1 MGTATVPSGNG
12 LTLAEA
18 PHERSADAPAVAG
31 SIFQPLHN
39 CFRAVRAG
47 RAALLVDADDY
58 FRAFVQAA
66 ERATE
71 SIIILAWDFDSR
83 TQLCRDEANPKRVV
97 TLGAFLNSLVRRKRR
112 LRVYVLDWDYPMV
125 FGTDREF
132 PPLYGLGWKPA
143 WRVHLRYDNT
153 HPVTGSHHQ
162 KIVVIDDAIAFSGGL
177 DLTSRRWDTCE
188 HRAEDPRRV
197 ANGVPYPPIHDLM
210 AAVDGEAARV
220 LGEVARERWQR
231 ATGASIPVARRR
243 CEVWPPELTPG
254 LTDVIV
260 GISRTVPERELG
272 GGVREVEQLFLD
284 MIARARRHIV
294 IENQYFTANRV
305 GEALIAR
312 LAERDG
318 PEIVVILRLL
328 SHGWLEEHTMEAL
341 RTRLINRLH
350 AADRWQ
356 RFRVYYPHVPG
367 LKEGTCLDVHSKMM
381 TVDDEWLRIGSG
393 NICNRSMGFDTEC
406 DLTFEA
412 GGEQRIAEAIRDF
425 RNRLLGEHLDVPPQT
440 VAAEIRRAGSIN
452 GAIEALQ
459 SERRTLKQLEPKQ
472 TVPEAVV
479 AIISVADP
487 EQPVSLDK
495 LIDEF
500 SPKFDTERTG
510 PAWFPIVC
518 AAVVLAALAAAWR
531 FTPLAELITTERVMA
546 LARDFAGRPWA
557 PFVVLAAYTPA
568 SLIMFP
574 RPLITLFAVV
584 AFGAWLGFAY
594 AMSGILIAAVASYLA
609 GRMLDRETV
618 RRLAGI
624 RLNQVSEKLRQGGLL
639 AVTALRLV
647 PMAPFAVEGL
657 VAGAVRIKLWH
668 LVLGTFIGTLPG
680 TLATTVFGNQLEAA
694 LRDPAEIN
702 YWLLGGIVL
711 VLGAGVLVVRRWLF
725 KSPAP
730 RASQ

>member
-1 MGTATVPSGNG
+1 MGTATVPSSNG

-143 WRVHLRYDNT
+143 RRVHLRYDNT

-162 KIVVIDDAIAFSGGL
+162 KMVVIDDAIAFSGGL

-381 TVDDEWLRIGSG
+381 AVDDEWLRIGSG

-459 SERRTLKQLEPKQ
+459 SERRTLKRLEPKQ

-479 AIISVADP
+479 AIVSVADP

-546 LARDFAGRPWA
+546 LARDFAGQPRA

-584 AFGAWLGFAY
+584 TFGAWLGFAY

-618 RRLAGI
+618 RRLAGT
-624 RLNQVSEKLRQGGLL
+624 RLNQVSEKLRRRGLL
-639 AVTALRLV
+639 AVIALRLV

-668 LVLGTFIGTLPG
+668 LVLGTFIGVLPG

-711 VLGAGVLVVRRWLF
+711 VFGAGVLVVRRWLF

>member
-1 MGTATVPSGNG
+1 VP
-12 LTLAEA
+12 
-18 PHERSADAPAVAG
+18 APAPAG

-39 CFRAVRAG
+39 CFKAVRTD

-58 FRAFVQAA
+58 FRAFVEAA
-66 ERATE
+66 AHATE

-83 TQLCRDEANPKRVV
+83 TELRRDDANPKKVT
-97 TLGAFLNSLVRRKRR
+97 TLGAFLNALVRRRRR
-112 LRVYVLDWDYPMV
+112 LRIYVLDWDYPMI

-143 WRVHLRYDNT
+143 RRVHLHYDNT
-153 HPVTGSHHQ
+153 HPVAGSHHQ

-188 HRAEDPRRV
+188 HRADDPRRV
-197 ANGVPYPPIHDLM
+197 ANGVPYPPFHDLM
-210 AAVDGEAARV
+210 AVVDGEAARV
-220 LGEVARERWQR
+220 LGEIARERWRR
-231 ATGASIPVARRR
+231 ATDASIPAPRRSR
-243 CEVWPPELTPG
+243 DLWPASVRAELTAV
-254 LTDVIV
+254 TA
-260 GISRTVPERELG
+260 GISRTVPEREQG

-305 GEALIAR
+305 GEALAAR

-318 PEIVVILRLL
+318 PEVIVVLRLL

-341 RTRLINRLH
+341 RTRLINRLR

-356 RFRVYYPHVPG
+356 RFGVYYPHVPG
-367 LKEGTCLDVHSKMM
+367 LKDGTCLDVHSKMM
-381 TVDDEWLRIGSG
+381 AVDDEWLRIGSA

-406 DLTFEA
+406 DVTFEA
-412 GGEQRIAEAIRDF
+412 GGEKRIQSAIRHF
-425 RNRLLGEHLDVPPQT
+425 RNRLLGEHLG
-440 VAAEIRRAGSIN
+440 VAPEKVQQEIERAGSIN
-452 GAIEALQ
+452 GAIAALQ
-459 SERRTLKQLEPKQ
+459 GEGRTLRRLEAKD
-472 TVPEAVV
+472 TMPEAVFDIV
-479 AIISVADP
+479 SVADP

-495 LIDEF
+495 LIEEF
-500 SPKFDTERTG
+500 SPKFDAESAG
-510 PAWFPIVC
+510 PAWIPIVC
-518 AAVVLAALAAAWR
+518 AAVVLGGLAAAWR
-531 FTPLAELITTERVMA
+531 FTPLADLITADRIMA
-546 LARDFAGRPWA
+546 LARNFSEQPWA
-557 PFVVLAAYTPA
+557 PFIVLAAYTPA
-568 SLIMFP
+568 SVIMFP
-574 RPLITLFAVV
+574 RPLITLAAVV

-594 AMSGILIAAVASYLA
+594 AMGGILIAAIASYLA

-618 RRLAGI
+618 RRLAGT
-624 RLNQVSEKLRQGGLL
+624 RLNQVSEKLRQRGLL

-647 PMAPFAVEGL
+647 PMAPFVVEGL

-668 LVLGTFIGTLPG
+668 LTLGTFIGMLPG

-702 YWLLGGIVL
+702 YWLLAAIVL

-730 RASQ
+730 QASP

>member
-83 TQLCRDEANPKRVV
+83 TQLCRDEANPKRGV

-624 RLNQVSEKLRQGGLL
+624 RLNQGSEKLRQGGLL